1 MAQMDI
7 EGDTLRVRFSLFEKV
22 FGLVGDQRIPL
33 SAITKAHAETNG
45 LRAVHGLRAPGLG
58 MPGVRKI
65 GTWRGRGT
73 KTLVSVSHDQ
83 PALVLTLRGVRYDA
97 VVIGCANPEGYLSML
112 PTRPAA

>member
-7 EGDTLRVRFSLFEKV
+7 EGGTLRVRFSLFEKV

-83 PALVLTLRGVRYDA
+83 PALVLTLRGMRYDA